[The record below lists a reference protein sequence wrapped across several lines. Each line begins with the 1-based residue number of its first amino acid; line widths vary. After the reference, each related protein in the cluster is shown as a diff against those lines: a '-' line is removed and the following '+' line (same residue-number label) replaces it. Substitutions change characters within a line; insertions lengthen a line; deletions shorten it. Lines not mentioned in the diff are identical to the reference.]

1 MGENE
6 YLEMMRLIEKVGV
19 FSPGS
24 APTPLTTKG
33 KLTRGEGGRAG
44 RLCQLTSPFPKGGDA
59 QLTLTCLSILQLGGF
74 FSPVQRGR
82 IRIDGWMDGNTI
94 GINRKEIWKNK
105 VIRERKRKS
114 G

>member
-1 MGENE
+1 
-6 YLEMMRLIEKVGV
+6 
-19 FSPGS
+19 
-24 APTPLTTKG
+24 
-33 KLTRGEGGRAG
+33 
-44 RLCQLTSPFPKGGDA
+44 
-59 QLTLTCLSILQLGGF
+59 LQLGGF